1 MKKELTKAYI
11 SSERGC
17 YSKEQVEAL
26 SFIKKKEEPT
36 IIDVVESEI
45 PLKDKFWFV
54 INKCELTERQK
65 QDIAIACAEIV
76 LEIYESK
83 YPNDKAPRE
92 AIQAAKDFLAG
103 KITID
108 ILRSKRN
115 AVVYAANAAANA
127 AAYAADA
134 AYAAN
139 VAAAYAADAADAAN
153 VAAAAAAAY
162 AANVAAAN
170 TAYAA
175 NAAALKAIS
184 KTTLKKDFAKLLLN
198 FLLDFINKN

>member
-115 AVVYAANAAANA
+115 AVVYAANAAA
-127 AAYAADA
+127 YAADA